1 MLFRSLFM
9 TQLTMYSTQWCGYCQ
24 RLKAQLKRENIS
36 FDEID
41 IEQDPEAANLVEKVN
56 GGNRTVPTVVYE
68 DGTAVTNPSLG
79 QVKEKLGL

>member
-1 MLFRSLFM
+1 M

-24 RLKAQLKRENIS
+24 RLKAQLGREGITIT
-36 FDEID
+36 EID
-41 IEQDPEAANLVEKVN
+41 IEHDAEAAALVEKVN

-68 DGTAVTNPSLG
+68 DGTAMTNPSLR

>member
-1 MLFRSLFM
+1 M

-24 RLKAQLKRENIS
+24 RLKTQLGREGITIT
-36 FDEID
+36 EID
-41 IEQDPEAANLVEKVN
+41 IEHDAEAAALVEKIN

-68 DGTAVTNPSLG
+68 DGTAVTNPSLR

>member
-1 MLFRSLFM
+1 M

-24 RLKAQLKRENIS
+24 RLKAQLGSEGITIT
-36 FDEID
+36 EID
-41 IEQDPEAANLVEKVN
+41 IEHDAEAAALVEKIN

-68 DGTAVTNPSLG
+68 DGTAVTNPSLR

>member
-1 MLFRSLFM
+1 M

-24 RLKAQLKRENIS
+24 RLKAQLGGEGFTIT
-36 FDEID
+36 EID
-41 IEQDPEAANLVEKVN
+41 IEHDAEAAALVEKIN

-68 DGTAVTNPSLG
+68 DGTAVTNPSLR

>member
-1 MLFRSLFM
+1 MA
-9 TQLTMYSTQWCGYCQ
+9 QLTMYSTQWCGYCQ
-24 RLKAQLKRENIS
+24 RLKAQLGREGITYT
-36 FDEID
+36 EID
-41 IEQDPEAANLVEKVN
+41 IEHDAAAAALVEKVN

>member
-1 MLFRSLFM
+1 M

-24 RLKAQLKRENIS
+24 RLKAQLGREGITYT
-36 FDEID
+36 EID
-41 IEQDPEAANLVEKVN
+41 IEHDAKAAALVEKVN

>member
-1 MLFRSLFM
+1 MA
-9 TQLTMYSTQWCGYCQ
+9 QLTMYSTQWCGYCQ

-41 IEQDPEAANLVEKVN
+41 IEQDPKAANLVEKVN

>member
-1 MLFRSLFM
+1 M

-24 RLKAQLKRENIS
+24 RLKAQLSREGIT
-36 FDEID
+36 FTEID
-41 IEQDPEAANLVEKVN
+41 IEHDAESAALVEKVN
-56 GGNRTVPTVVYE
+56 GGNRTVPTVVYQ

>member
-1 MLFRSLFM
+1 M

-24 RLKAQLKRENIS
+24 RLKAQLGREGITIT
-36 FDEID
+36 EID
-41 IEQDPEAANLVEKVN
+41 IEHDAEAAALVEKIN

-68 DGTAVTNPSLG
+68 DGTAVTNPSLR

>member
-1 MLFRSLFM
+1 M

-24 RLKAQLKRENIS
+24 RLKARLGREGITIT
-36 FDEID
+36 EID
-41 IEQDPEAANLVEKVN
+41 IEHDAEAAALVEKIN

-68 DGTAVTNPSLG
+68 DGTAVTNPSLR

>member
-1 MLFRSLFM
+1 MA
-9 TQLTMYSTQWCGYCQ
+9 QLTMYSNQWCGYCQ
-24 RLKAQLKRENIS
+24 RLKAQLKRENIP